1 MNSSLKLIAISI
13 LTTLMLNYAVAGNGP
28 GQGAGNGSGQGTSGH
43 SSSNSTTSTCPSFS
57 TTTPLTVEEVA
68 SLRFMREEEKL
79 ARDVYQTLAVKWQ
92 VQVFD
97 NIMSSEQTHM
107 DQLKCVFDAYQLPD
121 SASTEV
127 GQFND
132 AKLQSLY
139 QDLTTRGMTSLPEAL
154 RVGALIEEVDIQ
166 DLNQALTVIQ
176 QPEMRVIYQNLL
188 EGSYNHLRG
197 FVRNLEQ
204 QGEGYTAQI
213 LSNSEVTSILTV
225 SGTAIPVFDLDS
237 SRLLI
242 SEMQLRKQG
251 SIVPSET
258 YQVELHLNPD
268 GKTLQIINLKRL
280 Q

>member
-1 MNSSLKLIAISI
+1 MNSSMKLIVISI
-13 LTTLMLNYAVAGNGP
+13 LTTLTLSYAIAGNGP
-28 GQGAGNGSGQGTSGH
+28 GAGNGSGQGTSGH
-43 SSSNSTTSTCPSFS
+43 SSGNSTTSACPSFS
-57 TTTPLTVEEVA
+57 TTTPLTAEEVA

-79 ARDVYQTLAVKWQ
+79 ARDVYQALAVKWQ

-121 SASTEV
+121 SALAEP

-132 AKLQSLY
+132 AKLQGLY
-139 QDLTTRGMTSLPEAL
+139 SDLTTRGMTSLSEAL
-154 RVGALIEEVDIQ
+154 RVGALIEEVDIK

-197 FVRNLEQ
+197 FVQNLEQ
-204 QGEGYTAQI
+204 QGESYTAQI
-213 LSNSEVTSILTV
+213 LSHPEVTAILT
-225 SGTAIPVFDLDS
+225 GGDTAIPVFDLDS

-268 GKTLQIINLKRL
+268 GKTLEIINLKRL